1 MKISNLFA
9 FVLMICLP
17 FSAMAQDAWTRVS
30 PLPQENTI
38 NDITKIPGTNR
49 LIAVGD
55 GSTIMT
61 SDDSGETW
69 DVSLHP
75 AGMSNSY
82 FCKGIHFISETTGF
96 INGIGRT
103 ILKTTDA
110 GLTWAL
116 KYDGSTAN
124 YWQSINDICFVDQTT
139 GFAVGDNGLLL
150 TTTDT
155 GETWLTFES
164 GADESLQ
171 KIVFLDNM
179 IGFIFSSFID
189 CLKTTDGGMSWSWE
203 PLMPEMSQFNIY
215 DCHFVSETTGFVYL
229 HQFWPG
235 EEGFIYKTGDSGLS
249 WNLVSEHSS
258 IYDCK
263 FAFYDEQIGM
273 ASCATFDYENKILQ
287 TVDGGNTWTEV
298 LPNYLPWNSDYA
310 MIYIDQTTALTL
322 GRNGIVYKTTDG
334 GLTWQ
339 PKQMAVFTGAVFKS
353 QFIDTQNGFVLTD
366 TGSGGISG
374 VGLQKTTDGGASWTL
389 LYDKHDVGE
398 FDFYF
403 LNAETGFLA
412 VCDFDTLRFL
422 KTENAG
428 ITWDVINTTYGF
440 DPIDIQF
447 FDQNHGI
454 IVGES
459 AIIKTADGGL
469 TWENVTPEP
478 GYAEYSAAKY
488 RSGDEVY
495 VIGRSGNLNMLFL
508 KSTDGGSTWQII
520 LIEGVSRARAIAL
533 PDENTIV
540 IAESTSIYKS
550 GDNGDTWIKS
560 VFPNPDYFYIK
571 SLLFP
576 TPQVGYALGH
586 GEFSNIVKTTDGG
599 NTWFSI
605 ETNVSS
611 ALNAAYFFDEFN
623 GVVFGDLGIVLK
635 TTTGGVLGIEKPVN
649 TMTSQLF
656 TAAPNPFVDEINIR
670 VNDQN
675 VSFPLQ
681 VNLTDITGRELLN
694 QQIKGAINQFS
705 LSVNNL
711 KPGIYLCQIISRDG
725 RKETI
730 KLIKR

>member
-1 MKISNLFA
+1 MKAPNLFT
-9 FVLMICLP
+9 FVLLICLP
-17 FSAMAQDAWTRVS
+17 FNIMAQDAWTRVS

-38 NDITKIPGTNR
+38 NDITKIPGTSR
-49 LIAVGD
+49 LMAVGD

-61 SDDSGETW
+61 SDDGGETW
-69 DVSLHP
+69 DIKLRP

-82 FCKGIHFISETTGF
+82 RCKGIHFISKTTGF
-96 INGIGRT
+96 ILGSGKT
-103 ILKTTDA
+103 ILKTIDA
-110 GLTWAL
+110 GLTWTL
-116 KYDGSTAN
+116 KYQGNTTKERGC
-124 YWQSINDICFVDQTT
+124 INDVSFLDGTT
-139 GFAVGDNGLLL
+139 GFAVGDNGQILR
-150 TTTDT
+150 TTDT
-155 GETWLTFES
+155 GETWLPVES
-164 GADESLQ
+164 GADADLS
-171 KIVFLDNM
+171 KIMFVRNKT
-179 IGFIFSSFID
+179 GFIISSSGN
-189 CLKTTDGGMSWSWE
+189 CLKTTNNGLSWSWE
-203 PLMPEMSQFNIY
+203 ALVPDMPEAMIY
-215 DCHFVSETTGFVYL
+215 DCYFMDQNRGVVYL
-229 HQFWPG
+229 KEYEPG
-235 EEGFIYKTGDSGLS
+235 EVGFIFKTIDGGITWHLS
-249 WNLVSEHSS
+249 HANTS

-263 FAFYDEQIGM
+263 FSFYDDYNGM
-273 ASCATFDYENKILQ
+273 ASCATFNYENKILQ
-287 TVDGGNTWTEV
+287 TSDGGNTWVEV

-310 MIYIDQTTALTL
+310 IIYIDQTTALTM

-339 PKQMAVFTGAVFKS
+339 PKKMAMFTGAVFKS
-353 QFIDTQNGFVLTD
+353 QFIDAQNGFVLTD

-412 VCDFDTLRFL
+412 VCDYDSLRFL

-454 IVGES
+454 VIGES

-599 NTWFSI
+599 NTWFPI

-649 TMTSQLF
+649 TLTSQLF
-656 TAAPNPFVDEINIR
+656 TVAPNPFVEEINIV
-670 VNDQN
+670 VNDPN
-675 VSFPLQ
+675 VSFPL
-681 VNLTDITGRELLN
+681 NITLTDIAGRELLK
-694 QQIKGAINQFS
+694 QQITG
-705 LSVNNL
+705 SVNKISLAAGNL
-711 KPGIYLCQIISRDG
+711 KPGVYFCRIITRDG
-725 RKETI
+725 RRETV
-730 KLIKR
+730 KLIKQ